1 MKFTSN
7 PTELGQEKVGKLL
20 LRYALPSIIAMT
32 ASSIYHITD
41 SIFIGHGVGALALSG
56 LAITFPL
63 MNLAAAFGS
72 LVGAGAATLL
82 SIRLGQK
89 EYDSANTILGN
100 ALTLNVLIG
109 LSFSVLSFIFLD
121 PILYFFGAS
130 GVTLPYARDFM
141 EIILLGNVITHI
153 YFGLNAMLRSSGRP
167 EKSMFATVATMVI
180 NLILNPLFIFGF
192 QWGIKGSA
200 WATVISQT
208 VMLVWQLKF
217 FSNKSGFIYLQKK
230 TLKLQ
235 KKIVTDA
242 LSIGMSPF
250 LMNAV
255 SCLIVIVIN
264 QGLLRTGGDLA
275 VGAYGIVNRIAYLF
289 VMVVLG
295 LNQGMQPIAGYN
307 FGARL
312 YKRVNEVLK
321 ITTILATGVTTF
333 GFLFANLF
341 PEAFASMFTNDK
353 ELIDLSVNGLRI
365 VFLSYPIIGFQ
376 MVTAN
381 FFQSIGMVGK
391 AIFMSLSRQ
400 LLFLL
405 PCLLIFPRIWGIDGV
420 WYSMPA
426 SDLISSIVAAILL
439 VQHFRQFKHKEQEEE
454 NVTKEYREQIELQPN
469 AKEG

>member
-1 MKFTSN
+1 
-7 PTELGQEKVGKLL
+7 
-20 LRYALPSIIAMT
+20 
-32 ASSIYHITD
+32 
-41 SIFIGHGVGALALSG
+41 
-56 LAITFPL
+56 
-63 MNLAAAFGS
+63 
-72 LVGAGAATLL
+72 
-82 SIRLGQK
+82 
-89 EYDSANTILGN
+89 
-100 ALTLNVLIG
+100 
-109 LSFSVLSFIFLD
+109 
-121 PILYFFGAS
+121 
-130 GVTLPYARDFM
+130 
-141 EIILLGNVITHI
+141 
-153 YFGLNAMLRSSGRP
+153 
-167 EKSMFATVATMVI
+167 
-180 NLILNPLFIFGF
+180 
-192 QWGIKGSA
+192 
-200 WATVISQT
+200 
-208 VMLVWQLKF
+208 MLVWQLKF

>member
-1 MKFTSN
+1 
-7 PTELGQEKVGKLL
+7 
-20 LRYALPSIIAMT
+20 
-32 ASSIYHITD
+32 
-41 SIFIGHGVGALALSG
+41 
-56 LAITFPL
+56 
-63 MNLAAAFGS
+63 
-72 LVGAGAATLL
+72 
-82 SIRLGQK
+82 
-89 EYDSANTILGN
+89 
-100 ALTLNVLIG
+100 
-109 LSFSVLSFIFLD
+109 
-121 PILYFFGAS
+121 
-130 GVTLPYARDFM
+130 M

-420 WYSMPA
+420 WHSMPA

>member
-1 MKFTSN
+1 MNIAKN
-7 PTELGQEKVGKLL
+7 PTELGTEKIGKLL
-20 LRYALPSIIAMT
+20 VRYSVPSIIAMT

-41 SIFIGHGVGALALSG
+41 SIFIGHGVGALAISG

-82 SIRLGQK
+82 SLRMGQK
-89 EYDSANTILGN
+89 DYDSANTILGN
-100 ALTLNVLIG
+100 ALTLNVIIG
-109 LSFSVLSFIFLD
+109 LSFSILAYIFLD

-130 GVTLPYARDFM
+130 EVTLPYARDFM
-141 EIILLGNVITHI
+141 EVILLGNVITHL
-153 YFGLNAMLRSSGRP
+153 YLGLNGMLRSSGRP
-167 EKSMFATVATMVI
+167 KKSMFATIATVVI
-180 NLILNPLFIFGF
+180 NLILNPLFIFVF

-208 VMLVWQLKF
+208 IMLIWQLRLF
-217 FSNKSGFIYLQKK
+217 TNKNSFIYIQKQAFR
-230 TLKLQ
+230 LKKQ
-235 KKIVTDA
+235 IVKDA

-289 VMVVLG
+289 VMVVMG

-307 FGARL
+307 FGATL

-321 ITTILATGVTTF
+321 KTIILATAVTTF
-333 GFLFANLF
+333 GFVIVNLF
-341 PEAFASMFTNDK
+341 PGAFASMFSNDK
-353 ELIDLSVNGLRI
+353 ELIDLAKNGLRI

-376 MVTAN
+376 MVTSN
-381 FFQSIGMVGK
+381 FFQSIGMVKK

-405 PCLLIFPRIWGIDGV
+405 PCLLIFPNIWGIDGI
-420 WYSMPA
+420 WYSMPTA
-426 SDLISSIVAAILL
+426 DLISSIVAAILL
-439 VQHFRQFKHKEQEEE
+439 LHHFRQFR
-454 NVTKEYREQIELQPN
+454 TKE
-469 AKEG
+469 EGGL

>member
-89 EYDSANTILGN
+89 DYDSANTILGN

>member
-1 MKFTSN
+1 MSVVKN
-7 PTELGQEKVGKLL
+7 PTELGTEKVGKLL
-20 LRYALPSIIAMT
+20 IQYAIPAVIAMT
-32 ASSIYHITD
+32 ASSLYHITD
-41 SIFIGHGVGALALSG
+41 SIFIGHGVGALAISG

-82 SIRLGQK
+82 SIRMGQK
-89 EYDSANTILGN
+89 DYETANIILGN
-100 ALTLNVLIG
+100 ELTLNIIFGIG
-109 LSFSVLSFIFLD
+109 FSIVAFVFLD

-130 GVTLPYARDFM
+130 DATIPYARDFM
-141 EIILLGNVITHI
+141 HVILLGNVITHL
-153 YFGLNAMLRSSGRP
+153 YLGLNGMLRSTGSP
-167 EKSMFATVATMVI
+167 AKAMYATIFTVLI
-180 NLILNPLFIFGF
+180 NLALNPLFIFVF

-208 VMLVWQLKF
+208 VMLCWQLKLF
-217 FSNKSGFIYLQKK
+217 TNKNNFIHIQKN
-230 TLKLQ
+230 TFRLR
-235 KKIVTDA
+235 KKIVTDS
-242 LSIGMSPF
+242 LSIGLSPF

-255 SCLIVIVIN
+255 SCLIIIVIN

-289 VMVVLG
+289 IMIVMG

-321 ITTILATGVTTF
+321 KSIILATGVTTC
-333 GFLFANLF
+333 GFLIVFFF
-341 PEAFASMFTNDK
+341 PEAIAAMFTNDR
-353 ELIDLSVNGLRI
+353 ELIGLSMNGLQI
-365 VFLSYPIIGFQ
+365 VFLTYPIIGFQ

-405 PCLLIFPRIWGIDGV
+405 PCLLIFPYFWGINGI

-426 SDLISSIVAAILL
+426 ADLISSIVAAVMLIY
-439 VQHFRQFKHKEQEEE
+439 QFRQFKIKEREELRP
-454 NVTKEYREQIELQPN
+454 TGRN
-469 AKEG
+469 A

>member
-1 MKFTSN
+1 MSGVKN
-7 PTELGQEKVGKLL
+7 PTSLGTEKVGKLL
-20 LRYALPSIIAMT
+20 IQYAVPAIIAMT
-32 ASSIYHITD
+32 ASSLYHITD
-41 SIFIGHGVGALALSG
+41 SIFIGHGVGALAISG

-82 SIRLGQK
+82 SIRMGQK
-89 EYDSANTILGN
+89 DYETANTILGN
-100 ALTLNVLIG
+100 ALTLNVIIG
-109 LSFSVLSFIFLD
+109 VGFSLLAFAFLD

-130 GVTLPYARDFM
+130 EVTLPYARDFM
-141 EIILLGNVITHI
+141 QVILLGNVVTHL
-153 YFGLNAMLRSSGRP
+153 FLGLNGMLRSSGKP
-167 EKSMFATVATMVI
+167 EKAMYATIATVLI
-180 NLILNPLFIFGF
+180 NLVLNPLFIFVF
-192 QWGIKGSA
+192 EWGIKGSA

-208 VMLVWQLKF
+208 IMLMWQLRL
-217 FSNKSGFIYLQKK
+217 FSNKNSFIHLQKK
-230 TLKLQ
+230 AFRLQ
-235 KKIVTDA
+235 KKIVVDS

-275 VGAYGIVNRIAYLF
+275 IGAFGIVNRIAYLF
-289 VMVVLG
+289 IMVVMG

-307 FGARL
+307 FGAML

-321 ITTILATGVTTF
+321 KSIILATGVTTL
-333 GFLFANLF
+333 GFLVVYAF
-341 PEAFASMFTNDK
+341 PEAIAGMFTRDS
-353 ELIDLSVNGLRI
+353 ELIDLSKNGLRI
-365 VFLSYPIIGFQ
+365 VFLTYPIIGFQ

-405 PCLLIFPRIWGIDGV
+405 PCLLIFPYYWGIDGI

-426 SDLISSIVAAILL
+426 ADLISSIVAAFLL
-439 VQHFRQFKHKEQEEE
+439 IYQFRQFNRKE
-454 NVTKEYREQIELQPN
+454 V
-469 AKEG
+469 

>member
-89 EYDSANTILGN
+89 DYESANTILGN

-109 LSFSVLSFIFLD
+109 VSFSILSFIFLD

-130 GVTLPYARDFM
+130 EVTLPYARNFM
-141 EIILLGNVITHI
+141 EIILLGNVITHL

-167 EKSMFATVATMVI
+167 EKSMFATLSTVVI

-200 WATVISQT
+200 WATVISQA

-217 FSNKSGFIYLQKK
+217 FSNKSGFIHLQKR
-230 TLKLQ
+230 TFKLQ
-235 KKIVTDA
+235 KNIVTDA

-264 QGLLRTGGDLA
+264 QALLRTGGDLA

-289 VMVVLG
+289 IMVVVG

-341 PEAFASMFTNDK
+341 PETFASMFTNDK

-376 MVTAN
+376 MVNAN
-381 FFQSIGMVGK
+381 FFQSIGMVSK

-405 PCLLIFPRIWGIDGV
+405 PCLLIFPHLWGIDGV
-420 WYSMPA
+420 WFSMPA
-426 SDLISSIVAAILL
+426 ADLISSIVAAILL
-439 VQHFRQFKHKEQEEE
+439 VHHFRQFKRKEEE
-454 NVTKEYREQIELQPN
+454 LDITKGNREQVELQPST
-469 AKEG
+469 KKG